1 MSHARTR
8 TPKAAPPLIAGPYT
22 PPRCRSGDW
31 LDDEILGRVE
41 VMGWTDA
48 PLSWPRIR
56 RKGPAGPVLTA
67 ELARAVRMESAAAVA
82 HWWGMSKDQVR
93 KLRQAL
99 GVERVTEGTR
109 RVLQENRAAMP
120 PDVAARATAQ
130 LQTPE
135 VRERSAAA
143 RRGKPASEALR
154 AAALRGARQPKSPEW
169 GARARQWM
177 EAGKKRKRPRSPS

>member
-1 MSHARTR
+1 MGRTRPR
-8 TPKAAPPLIAGPYT
+8 TPKTALTLIAGPYQ
-22 PPRCRSGDW
+22 PPRCRPGDW
-31 LDDEILGRVE
+31 LDDEILGRVK

-67 ELARAVRMESAAAVA
+67 ELARAVRTESAAAVA

-99 GVERVTEGTR
+99 DVDRVTEGTR

-130 LQTPE
+130 LQTPQ

-143 RRGKPASEALR
+143 RRGRPASDALR

-169 GARARQWM
+169 SARAHQWM
-177 EAGKKRKRPRSPS
+177 EAGKARKRRHD